1 MAAELTLREQAAV
14 WDRRARE
21 AMVEAELPDT
31 PLCERLAGLKPKL
44 RAALDIGCGSG
55 RHLILLAALG
65 WRATGL
71 DWSAA
76 ALARARQAV
85 RSASLHAD
93 FAKADYRSLP
103 FSPGSFH
110 LAVATRALHHSRLE
124 DFRRAL
130 GELKRVLAIG
140 GRAVISVPSLANAPR
155 GGGEWVEPGTFIPA
169 EGVETGLPHHFF
181 SEDELITLTAHF
193 RRVELALVEEPA
205 HFAEPELAVP
215 PLPVDARRRND
226 WFWLDLT
233 G

>member
-1 MAAELTLREQAAV
+1 VAGELTLPEQAAV

-21 AMVEAELPDT
+21 ASVEAELPDA
-31 PLCERLAGLKPKL
+31 PLCERLGGLKPKL

-55 RHLILLAALG
+55 RHLILLSALG

-76 ALARARQAV
+76 ALSRARQAV

-93 FAKADYRSLP
+93 LVKADYRSLP
-103 FSPGSFH
+103 FGPGSFH
-110 LAVATRALHHSRLE
+110 LAVATRALHHSHLD

-155 GGGEWVEPGTFIPA
+155 SGGQWVEPGTFVPA

-193 RRVELALVEEPA
+193 RRVELSVIEEPPG
-205 HFAEPELAVP
+205 FLEPELAVP
-215 PLPVDARRRND
+215 PGAALRRRND